1 MTLANNNFAVADWII
16 FAGSLFLSGCIGIYH
31 AISGGKQRTTKDFL
45 MGNRKLKTLPV
56 AVSILVSFL
65 SAILI
70 LGAPAEMYTK
80 GTQYYMN
87 VFGQMAAVVLG
98 TILFV
103 PLFYPL
109 KLTSM
114 FEVCI
119 CCYSE
124 YEYVFLL
131 LEKS

>member
-1 MTLANNNFAVADWII
+1 
-16 FAGSLFLSGCIGIYH
+16 
-31 AISGGKQRTTKDFL
+31 
-45 MGNRKLKTLPV
+45 MGNRDLKIVPV

-80 GTQYYMN
+80 GTQYYLY
-87 VFGQMAAVVLG
+87 VFGQMSAVVLA
-98 TILFV
+98 TVLFV

-114 FEVCI
+114 YEVSLGVILYKVYFKGLNLALRLENFDKLI
-119 CCYSE
+119 CLIY
-124 YEYVFLL
+124 
-131 LEKS
+131 

>member
-1 MTLANNNFAVADWII
+1 
-16 FAGSLFLSGCIGIYH
+16 
-31 AISGGKQRTTKDFL
+31 

>member
-1 MTLANNNFAVADWII
+1 MAQTFALADW
-16 FAGSLFLSGCIGIYH
+16 AVFLGMLIVSASIGVYH
-31 AISGGKQRTTKDFL
+31 ALTGGKQKTTGEFL
-45 MGNRKLKTLPV
+45 MGNRKMKILPV

-80 GTQYYMN
+80 GTQYYLYLY
-87 VFGQMAAVVLG
+87 GQMAAAVLASF
-98 TILFV
+98 LFV

-114 FEVCI
+114 YQVCSFNTRTMCFCLI
-119 CCYSE
+119 
-124 YEYVFLL
+124 
-131 LEKS
+131 K